1 MTNANDLINET
12 RYKVD
17 ELVSESY
24 PNHGLTK
31 REYFSAMRRPQE
43 GESAITKAVAEAIM
57 MEAAPTNFDLESI
70 KWRAAAEEK
79 LAVLHADALINA
91 LNKKP

>member
-1 MTNANDLINET
+1 MTKGNDLINET

-31 REYFSAMRRPQE
+31 
-43 GESAITKAVAEAIM
+43 T
-57 MEAAPTNFDLESI
+57 
-70 KWRAAAEEK
+70 
-79 LAVLHADALINA
+79 
-91 LNKKP
+91 

>member
-1 MTNANDLINET
+1 MTNGNDLINET

-31 REYFSAMRRPQE
+31 REYFAAMAMQGLAAQKYWAYP
-43 GESAITKAVAEAIM
+43 ESLAHCST
-57 MEAAPTNFDLESI
+57 EAADS
-70 KWRAAAEEK
+70 
-79 LAVLHADALINA
+79 LINA
-91 LNKKP
+91 LNKPSC